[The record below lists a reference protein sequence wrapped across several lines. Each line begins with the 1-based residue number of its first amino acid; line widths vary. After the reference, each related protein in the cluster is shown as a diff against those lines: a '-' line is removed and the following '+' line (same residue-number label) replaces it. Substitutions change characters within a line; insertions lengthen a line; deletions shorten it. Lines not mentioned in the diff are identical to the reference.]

1 MKHSLDLLDQAL
13 AVKKAARWC
22 ESLNITKGAISQ
34 AKKRG
39 RLSPT
44 LAANLAI
51 GIGADAV
58 YWTAI
63 AAAEAEPE
71 SPLKDVLIKTLERH
85 KTALY

>member
-1 MKHSLDLLDQAL
+1 MHHSLELLDQAL
-13 AVKKAARWC
+13 AKKKQARWV
-22 ESLNITKGAISQ
+22 EQLNVSRATFSQ

-44 LAANLAI
+44 LAGNLAI
-51 GIGADAV
+51 GLGADAV

-85 KTALY
+85 KTAL

>member
-1 MKHSLDLLDQAL
+1 MHHSLELLDRAL
-13 AVKKAARWC
+13 ATKKQARWV
-22 ESLNITKGAISQ
+22 EQLNVSRATFSQ

-51 GIGADAV
+51 GLGADAI

-63 AAAEAEPE
+63 AAAEAEPD
-71 SPLKDVLIKTLERH
+71 SHLKDVLIKTLERH
-85 KTALY
+85 KTAL